1 MNKTLPI
8 ALILSVTASAVSYA
22 DVVLFEDDFSA
33 STITDNKRISR
44 NDAGYGWQ
52 KNTNSLWTA
61 SEGNLAN
68 AGTTAEVPS
77 EGAVGQVIS
86 VTTTDTSLTK
96 IQVSFD
102 YAVGTG
108 STLYFHLHGYTE
120 NGAPAANEPLANT
133 GAQNGRIQNQA
144 EDQYADISLLD
155 GSDPA
160 FEPSG
165 YSLFAAGTSG
175 NYAQT
180 FDLTEYSWSDDELPG
195 VSGSI
200 GSVVDFDLILA
211 AFASNMTETD
221 GSGAISID
229 NFKVTA
235 IPEPAVLGLVVLFG
249 SGLLFVRRF
258 FDK

>member
-1 MNKTLPI
+1 MKKIFAITC
-8 ALILSVTASAVSYA
+8 ALSVIGSMASYA
-22 DVVLFEDDFSA
+22 DVTLFDDDFSS
-33 STITDNKRISR
+33 STIANDGRISR
-44 NDAGYGWQ
+44 DDVGEGWR

-61 SEGNLAN
+61 SGGNLAN
-68 AGTTAEVPS
+68 AGTTAGVPS

-102 YAVGTG
+102 YVVGTG

-144 EDQYADISLLD
+144 ENEYADISLLD
-155 GSDPA
+155 GSDPET
-160 FEPSG
+160 EPSG

-180 FDLTEYSWSDDELPG
+180 FDLTEYSWSADELPG
-195 VSGSI
+195 ISGSI
-200 GSVVDFDLILA
+200 GSIADFDLILA
-211 AFASNMTETD
+211 AFASKITQTD
-221 GSGAISID
+221 GSGAISVD

-249 SGLLFVRRF
+249 SSFFFVRHF